1 MRTCLT
7 DLIGQQV
14 RTAVED
20 RFLNNISHLQHE
32 IEKVHEEFLSL
43 VLVLCLVIGPDKAP
57 DLGLN
62 RLKPYMLFGKK
73 ENIVVFIVEK

>member
-7 DLIGQQV
+7 DLIDQQV
-14 RTAVED
+14 RTVVED
-20 RFLNNISHLQHE
+20 RFLNNTSHLQQK
-32 IEKVHEEFLSL
+32 IEKAHEEFLSL
-43 VLVLCLVIGPDKAP
+43 VLVLCPVIGPYKAP
-57 DLGLN
+57 GLGLS